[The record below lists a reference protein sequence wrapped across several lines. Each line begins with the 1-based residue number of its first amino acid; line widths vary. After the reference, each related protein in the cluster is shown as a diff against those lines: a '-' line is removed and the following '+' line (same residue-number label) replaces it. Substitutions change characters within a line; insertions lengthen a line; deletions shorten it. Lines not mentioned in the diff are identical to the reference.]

1 VGFQGKPCAVIALH
15 ICRKSDSQIFTFE
28 TTENFIY
35 LAIKGY
41 KELWDVEDRV
51 QSEHPKSVRAEA
63 AIKTVLEQTRRNPL
77 WKHKIMSQEVN
88 ISTHSS
94 HASSGTIYT

>member
-1 VGFQGKPCAVIALH
+1 MQWGFKENREAVIVLH

-35 LAIKGY
+35 LEIKGY

-51 QSEHPKSVRAEA
+51 QSGHPKSVRAEA
-63 AIKTVLEQTRRNPL
+63 AIKKVLEQTRRNPL
-77 WKHKIMSQEVN
+77 WKQKIMSQEVN
-88 ISTHSS
+88 ISTH
-94 HASSGTIYT
+94 